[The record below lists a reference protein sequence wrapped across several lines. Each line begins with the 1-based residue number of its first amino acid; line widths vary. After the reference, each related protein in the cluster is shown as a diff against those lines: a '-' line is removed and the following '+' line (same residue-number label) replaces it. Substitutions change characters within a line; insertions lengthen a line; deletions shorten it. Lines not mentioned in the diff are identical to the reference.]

1 MTNRFGREQNSAVA
15 STVVDEVI
23 AQMSRH
29 VLSEKAVLERYRNL
43 ARATTR
49 DDVRYLLTMIA
60 EEEERHHARMA
71 QIVNA
76 IRRDFHGEIFEPA
89 VPDFSALPLP
99 FDLGEETRTM
109 LEIEQRDEEEMRV
122 LSRMLSGI
130 DNGEV
135 WAMLVDTL
143 IADTKKH
150 QTILEFIL
158 EHSKGAVPKVADDE

>member
-1 MTNRFGREQNSAVA
+1 MTNRFGREQNPAVA

-76 IRRDFHGEIFEPA
+76 YPARLSWRDLRARRPRFQCPA
-89 VPDFSALPLP
+89 A
-99 FDLGEETRTM
+99 
-109 LEIEQRDEEEMRV
+109 
-122 LSRMLSGI
+122 
-130 DNGEV
+130 
-135 WAMLVDTL
+135 
-143 IADTKKH
+143 
-150 QTILEFIL
+150 
-158 EHSKGAVPKVADDE
+158 AVRPR